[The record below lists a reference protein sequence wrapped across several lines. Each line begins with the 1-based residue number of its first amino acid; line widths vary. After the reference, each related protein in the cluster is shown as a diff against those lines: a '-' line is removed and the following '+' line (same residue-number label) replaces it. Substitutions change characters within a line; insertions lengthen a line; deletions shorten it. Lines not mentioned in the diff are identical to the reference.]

1 MTKAATLALLLAG
14 IIPFSAIYAENV
26 IPSGNEL
33 QTRAEQNTQMIDTA
47 TLKERLEKEPDLI
60 LIDIRTKHEIKRM
73 GGAIEVPQNINI
85 PRGWLEFRVQSAA
98 LEKDTPIVVY
108 CGGGLRSPMA
118 AETLQNMG
126 YTNVRNYSEGYF
138 GWTESLNR

>member
-1 MTKAATLALLLAG
+1 MKTVKCLIFLLLTTAFL
-14 IIPFSAIYAENV
+14 PVAAED
-26 IPSGNEL
+26 IPSGAEL
-33 QTRAEQNTQMIDTA
+33 QLRAENNTRFIDTP
-47 TLKERLEKEPDLI
+47 TLKQRLENEPDLI
-60 LIDIRTKHEIKRM
+60 LIDIRTKAEIERM

-118 AETLQNMG
+118 AETLQQMG
-126 YTNVRNYSEGYF
+126 YTDVSNYAAGYF
-138 GWTESLNR
+138 GWLKSLEQQ